1 MTQGQFGFHPNAYFM
16 PPIKKIIRDVI
27 DLHAAVHADQRR
39 RDAHGEGASATSGT
53 SGKARLKALLH
64 GATDGNKRVRA
75 LDGVDKEARRQAI
88 LDAAERL
95 FTERHDLA
103 NVADVA
109 EAAGLAKGTVYL
121 YFQTKEEIYLA
132 LHARHVEHFFST
144 LIERLSRSAPFQYA
158 EMHALVKAHLLDV
171 PAYMPLGACCMG
183 FAENAVPLNAAMQFQ
198 MQMTTW
204 LVTAGAGLERHFPK
218 LAPSEGVRLLKHS
231 YALMIGLYSLRG
243 EKSATDPK
251 CPQLPGMGTY
261 QEEASLALTRYWAQV
276 TGIPESTLTTQTTHT
291 TPTL

>member
-1 MTQGQFGFHPNAYFM
+1 M

-39 RDAHGEGASATSGT
+39 RDADGT

-64 GATDGNKRVRA
+64 GSIDGNKRVRA

-132 LHARHVEHFFST
+132 LHARQVEHFFST
-144 LIERLSRSAPFQYA
+144 LIERLNRNAPFLYA
-158 EMHALVKAHLLDV
+158 EMHALAKAHLLDA
-171 PAYMPLGACCMG
+171 PTYMPLGACCMG
-183 FAENAVPLNAAMQFQ
+183 FAENAVPLTAAMQFQ

-276 TGIPESTLTTQTTHT
+276 TGIPESTLTSQTSQT